1 MVILALLTLTGCT
14 APTPISESRLKLGT
28 NITITAH
35 DTPPR
40 GTFTAVWDR
49 IDEIEKLMSINSS
62 RYTST
67 EIMEVNQAAGDHAV
81 ELSADSMHVLQTGI
95 DIGRLSDGAFDITI
109 APLVLLWQVT
119 TDDPSLPPE
128 DAIEEA
134 RRLVDYTEV
143 QIDGNAVF
151 LPEPGMGIDLG
162 GIAKGYAANEAAQIL
177 RENGIN
183 HAVLDFGGDIVAVGS
198 KPDGSP
204 WRVGL
209 QDPQQRRGN
218 LMGVVEVSDSSV
230 VTSGIYERFFE
241 LDNIRY
247 HHLLD
252 PATGYP
258 TRNELTSVTVITTD
272 PTIADALSTAAFV
285 LGLEDGL
292 QLLEEQEGVEGIFI
306 DHNQLIHLTSGIQNS
321 LRLLTS
327 EYTINCSDCSTENE

>member
-1 MVILALLTLTGCT
+1 MKLPIPYSITHITHSIVIPMVILALLTLTGCT

-162 GIAKGYAANEAAQIL
+162 GIAKGYAANEAA
-177 RENGIN
+177 
-183 HAVLDFGGDIVAVGS
+183 
-198 KPDGSP
+198 
-204 WRVGL
+204 
-209 QDPQQRRGN
+209 
-218 LMGVVEVSDSSV
+218 
-230 VTSGIYERFFE
+230 
-241 LDNIRY
+241 
-247 HHLLD
+247 
-252 PATGYP
+252 
-258 TRNELTSVTVITTD
+258 
-272 PTIADALSTAAFV
+272 
-285 LGLEDGL
+285 
-292 QLLEEQEGVEGIFI
+292 
-306 DHNQLIHLTSGIQNS
+306 
-321 LRLLTS
+321 
-327 EYTINCSDCSTENE
+327 